1 MAVGAAIIGGL
12 GSIIGSAIGAG
23 AQRRANIQNMQ
34 LAKYQN
40 NWQTAEND
48 KAYARSVEMWNMQKC
63 PVFGKLAL
71 ILIWFMV
78 VVLLVITLVQLR
90 NINLRKSSV
99 LQWSPTAAGI
109 LVYLMLRLC
118 IWQCV
123 KIKLKLKTWKLKISS
138 LKNKLEPKVFVKAI
152 LLCLPLVPGL
162 ILTLLVSFVTYLLI
176 VL

>member
-1 MAVGAAIIGGL
+1 
-12 GSIIGSAIGAG
+12 
-23 AQRRANIQNMQ
+23 
-34 LAKYQN
+34 
-40 NWQTAEND
+40 
-48 KAYARSVEMWNMQKC
+48 
-63 PVFGKLAL
+63 
-71 ILIWFMV
+71 MV
-78 VVLLVITLVQLR
+78 VVLLVIALVQLR
-90 NINLRKSSV
+90 NINLRKSNV

>member
-1 MAVGAAIIGGL
+1 MPNVELTFRTCSWLNTRTTGKPPRMKRLMPVVSKCGTCRI
-12 GSIIGSAIGAG
+12 SIIH
-23 AQRRANIQNMQ
+23 RLR
-34 LAKYQN
+34 
-40 NWQTAEND
+40 
-48 KAYARSVEMWNMQKC
+48 KC

-78 VVLLVITLVQLR
+78 VVLLVIALVQLR
-90 NINLRKSSV
+90 NINPRKSNV
-99 LQWSPTAAGI
+99 LQWNPTAAGI